1 MKQLYFGYYKKKSN
15 EIEEVSDCIL
25 SSDKINSVISVLN
38 SNSHDKRLIEELS
51 KESITEIV
59 IRDVE
64 EGIVISPRIKRLE
77 KILGNEGINIVSKQY
92 DKTKKIGNTKYII
105 GERSFFQVNKY
116 NTEKLYNKIYEYVE
130 NIVNKEKEQG
140 KENNQNSNVN
150 ESYSDN
156 ANNIRILDIYSGVRK
171 HRNIC

>member
-1 MKQLYFGYYKKKSN
+1 MKKSN
-15 EIEEVSDCIL
+15 DIVEVSDCIL
-25 SSDKINSVISVLN
+25 ASDKINNVISVLN
-38 SNSHDKRLIEELS
+38 SNSYDKRLIEELS

-64 EGIVISPRIKRLE
+64 EGIAIFPRIKRLE
-77 KILGNEGINIVSKQY
+77 EILENGCINIVSKQY

>member
-1 MKQLYFGYYKKKSN
+1 MKKSN
-15 EIEEVSDCIL
+15 DIVEVSDCIL
-25 SSDKINSVISVLN
+25 ASDKINSVISVLN

-64 EGIVISPRIKRLE
+64 EGIAIFPRIKRLE
-77 KILGNEGINIVSKQY
+77 EILENGGINIVSKQY

>member
-1 MKQLYFGYYKKKSN
+1 MKKSN
-15 EIEEVSDCIL
+15 DIVEVSDCIL
-25 SSDKINSVISVLN
+25 ASDKINNVISVLN

-64 EGIVISPRIKRLE
+64 EGIVIFPRIKRLE
-77 KILGNEGINIVSKQY
+77 EILENGGINIVSKQY

>member
-1 MKQLYFGYYKKKSN
+1 MKKSN
-15 EIEEVSDCIL
+15 DIVEVSDCIL
-25 SSDKINSVISVLN
+25 ASDKINSVILVLN

-64 EGIVISPRIKRLE
+64 EGIVISPRIKRLKE
-77 KILGNEGINIVSKQY
+77 ILENEDINIVSKQY

-130 NIVNKEKEQG
+130 NILNKEKEQG
-140 KENNQNSNVN
+140 KENKKENNQNFNVN

>member
-1 MKQLYFGYYKKKSN
+1 MKKSN
-15 EIEEVSDCIL
+15 DIVEVSDCIL
-25 SSDKINSVISVLN
+25 ASDKINNVISVLN

-64 EGIVISPRIKRLE
+64 EGIAIFPRIKRLE
-77 KILGNEGINIVSKQY
+77 EILENGGINIVSKQY

>member
-15 EIEEVSDCIL
+15 EIEEVSECIL
-25 SSDKINSVISVLN
+25 ASDKINSVISVLN
-38 SNSHDKRLIEELS
+38 SNSYDKRLIEELS

-130 NIVNKEKEQG
+130 KIVKKD
-140 KENNQNSNVN
+140 KENKK
-150 ESYSDN
+150 ESTNNDDVD
-156 ANNIRILDIYSGVRK
+156 NIRILDIYSGVRK
-171 HRNIC
+171 YRNIC